1 MFVSFCTYYIWQLLI
16 NILNIQ
22 FNRMCTT
29 ISIPFS
35 YVSVS
40 IRVLVPLVVQE
51 LSSHPF
57 LVGFALIDLQLY
69 VYVLQIVVCPFVLFV
84 LSGLLRFTNSD
95 CPFGIFKLC
104 LSSAVLFSFKEGLTC
119 LIDFEIGLS
128 TIDVFLIKLF
138 FWFNLT

>member
-1 MFVSFCTYYIWQLLI
+1 
-16 NILNIQ
+16 
-22 FNRMCTT
+22 MCTT
-29 ISIPFS
+29 FSIPFS

-51 LSSHPF
+51 LSSHPVF
-57 LVGFALIDLQLY
+57 SGVRVDRSLVIC
-69 VYVLQIVVCPFVLFV
+69 VCLVDRCLSFCPFV

-138 FWFNLT
+138 FWFYLT